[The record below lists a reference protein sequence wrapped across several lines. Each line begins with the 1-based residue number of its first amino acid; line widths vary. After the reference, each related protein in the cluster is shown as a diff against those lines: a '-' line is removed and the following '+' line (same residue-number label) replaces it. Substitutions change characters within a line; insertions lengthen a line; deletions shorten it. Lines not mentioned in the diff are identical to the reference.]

1 MRRGLLTI
9 IAASVLVALVPDA
22 TVLADF
28 GYVDHGTDPDDVSAT
43 GQRVDIRA
51 TTRKVSQDGAG
62 KRWLS
67 ITIRS
72 HDPLDDGND
81 RFWEVEASIDSYG
94 GPVRDSRVRFTQ
106 FEGDRWCNWT
116 DGDRGWIAPLISQAG
131 ERVTCRIPL
140 RFIEPRK
147 RIRWRLTSPNA
158 VRNSDEHDRAPDAGW
173 YS

>member
-9 IAASVLVALVPDA
+9 IAASVFVAVVPVA

-28 GYVDHGTDPDDVSAT
+28 GYVDHGTDPDDVRPT

-72 HDPLDDGND
+72 HDPLDDGGN
-81 RFWEVEASIDSYG
+81 RFWEVEASIDSHG

-106 FEGDRWCNWT
+106 FEGDRWGNWT
-116 DGDRGWIAPLISQAG
+116 DGDRGWIVPL
-131 ERVTCRIPL
+131 
-140 RFIEPRK
+140 
-147 RIRWRLTSPNA
+147 LTQVGN
-158 VRNSDEHDRAPDAGW
+158 E
-173 YS
+173 

>member
-9 IAASVLVALVPDA
+9 IAASVLVAVVPGA

-28 GYVDHGTDPDDVSAT
+28 GYADRGTDPDDVSPT

-51 TTRKVSQDGAG
+51 TTRKVSQDGGG

-72 HDPLDDGND
+72 YDPLDDGED
-81 RFWEVEASIDSYG
+81 RFWEVEASIDPYG

-106 FEGDRWCNWT
+106 FEVTAGATGRT
-116 DGDRGWIAPLISQAG
+116 DVADGSFRSS
-131 ERVTCRIPL
+131 
-140 RFIEPRK
+140 PR
-147 RIRWRLTSPNA
+147 SVN
-158 VRNSDEHDRAPDAGW
+158 E
-173 YS
+173 